1 MGAALYHDDDAE
13 VLQKYYPSAS
23 INGLATSA
31 ESTLKLENMWDTF
44 FPFWGAK
51 QINANHTLF

>member
-23 INGLATSA
+23 INGLATLA

-44 FPFWGAK
+44 SPFGEPNK
-51 QINANHTLF
+51 

>member
-13 VLQKYYPSAS
+13 VLQKYYPFAS

-31 ESTLKLENMWDTF
+31 ESAVDLLC
-44 FPFWGAK
+44 
-51 QINANHTLF
+51 